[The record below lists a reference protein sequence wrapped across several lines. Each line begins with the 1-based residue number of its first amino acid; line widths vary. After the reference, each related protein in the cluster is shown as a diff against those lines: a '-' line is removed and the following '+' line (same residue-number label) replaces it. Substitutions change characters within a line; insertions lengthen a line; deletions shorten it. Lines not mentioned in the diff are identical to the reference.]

1 MKRVQKV
8 LVIVLVF
15 IVIFIS
21 GCREDS
27 VKDMFSEFFRL
38 IRSGHG
44 SEAFIKYVDIEDF
57 MVLMKYNFNPS
68 IKDDTKKQQ
77 EVFLKFWT
85 KNSRKINELFLKE
98 MKKITQITE
107 VEIKDKKKDIYTVLI
122 TSNYINGDKKK
133 EEVQIKKVKDGYRII
148 LSTLK
153 EVSDD

>member
-1 MKRVQKV
+1 
-8 LVIVLVF
+8 
-15 IVIFIS
+15 
-21 GCREDS
+21 EDS
-27 VKDMFSEFFRL
+27 VEDIFPEFFRL

-57 MVLMKYNFNPS
+57 MILMRFNFNPS
-68 IKDDTKKQQ
+68 IKDDKAKQQ

-107 VEIKDKKKDIYTVLI
+107 VKIKDRKKDIYTVLI

-133 EEVQIKKVKDGYRII
+133 EEVQIKKTKDGYRII

-153 EVSDD
+153 EISDD

>member
-1 MKRVQKV
+1 MKRVLKV
-8 LVIVLVF
+8 LIIVLVF
-15 IVIFIS
+15 TVIFITS
-21 GCREDS
+21 CREDS
-27 VKDMFSEFFRL
+27 VEDIFPEFFRL

-44 SEAFIKYVDIEDF
+44 SAAFIKYVDIEDF
-57 MVLMKYNFNPS
+57 MTLMKYNFNPS
-68 IKDDTKKQQ
+68 IKDDTEKQK
-77 EVFLKFWT
+77 EEFLKFWT

-107 VEIKDKKKDIYTVLI
+107 IEIKDKKKDIYTVLI

-133 EEVQIKKVKDGYRII
+133 EEVHIKKTKDGYRII

>member
-8 LVIVLVF
+8 LVIALVF
-15 IVIFIS
+15 TVIFIS

-68 IKDDTKKQQ
+68 IKDDTEKQQ

-122 TSNYINGDKKK
+122 TSNYISGDKKK

>member
-15 IVIFIS
+15 ISVVVI

-27 VKDMFSEFFRL
+27 VEDIFHEFFRL

-57 MVLMKYNFNPS
+57 MTLMRFNFNPS
-68 IKDDTKKQQ
+68 IKDDKAKQQ

-107 VEIKDKKKDIYTVLI
+107 IEIQTKKNDIYTVLI